1 MSDISDSQNNNNNNI
16 FLSKNSNIINYES
29 TFKFN
34 IKSPNIIFINDFM
47 TKLFKELLQE
57 LYVILLNAE
66 VEEIC
71 DSKKDKLNE
80 FINNFLFE
88 YDLDPKNVFEIIT
101 SNSQNIYYYSSLV
114 GFFYQNGIGCNV
126 DEIKAYE
133 IFSNAVKNNNQRSK
147 SKSKSTDQEN
157 DSISFYCNDNNNINE
172 IIVQY
177 FYSLFLYKDI
187 ILFRKDNYKLHK
199 RNAENGDPVSQY
211 YIGICC
217 HYGKN
222 IDGDY
227 EKSFEW
233 YLKSSEGGNI
243 KATYVLGL
251 RYMLGLRYQNGYYIM
266 KDEEKGFELILESA
280 EGGHKYASHK
290 LGEFYENGICV
301 LKDKKKAFDWYLKA
315 ANKGDSHCQYLIS
328 NYYYEGIYVL
338 KNEKKGFY
346 WNRKAAINGHYDSQH
361 KLAEY
366 YFNNKN
372 EKKAFKWYLKLANK
386 NFIRAI
392 YLVAKYYRDGN
403 GTDKNLIEASKW
415 FSKYELSK
423 IYGCKLITLNNFLEG
438 LDINAFEIETY
449 KHLP

>member
-1 MSDISDSQNNNNNNI
+1 MSDMSDKNDISDSQSNNNI
-16 FLSKNSNIINYES
+16 FLSKDSNNIIES

-34 IKSPNIIFINDFM
+34 IKSPNIIFINDFI
-47 TKLFKELLQE
+47 TKFFNELLQE
-57 LYVILLNAE
+57 LYIILLNAE

-71 DSKKDKLNE
+71 DTKKDKLNE

-88 YDLDPKNVFEIIT
+88 YDLDPKNVFEIMT
-101 SNSQNIYYYSSLV
+101 SNSQNIYYYSSLI

-126 DEIKAYE
+126 DKIKAYE
-133 IFSNAVKNNNQRSK
+133 IFSNAVKNVHQSK
-147 SKSKSTDQEN
+147 SQSNQEN
-157 DSISFYCNDNNNINE
+157 EIIFFAKNNINE
-172 IIVQY
+172 IIAQY
-177 FYSLFLYKDI
+177 FYSLFLYEDI
-187 ILFRKDNYKLHK
+187 ILYRKDNYKLHK
-199 RNAENGDPVSQY
+199 RNAEKGDPVSQY

-251 RYMLGLRYQNGYYIM
+251 RYMLGLRYYNGYYIM
-266 KDEEKGFELILESA
+266 KDEEKGFELILKSA
-280 EGGHKYASHK
+280 EGGHKHASHK
-290 LGEFYENGICV
+290 VGECYENGICV
-301 LKDKKKAFDWYLKA
+301 LKDKRKAFEWYLKA
-315 ANKGDSHCQYLIS
+315 ANKGNSHCQHLIA
-328 NYYYEGIYVL
+328 NYYNDGIYIP
-338 KNEKKGFY
+338 KNEKKAFY

-372 EKKAFKWYLKLANK
+372 EKKAFNWYLKLANR
-386 NFIRAI
+386 NSIRAI
-392 YLVAKYYRDGN
+392 YLIAKFYRDGN
-403 GTDKNLIEASKW
+403 GTDRNLDEASKW
-415 FSKYELSK
+415 FNKYELSK
-423 IYGCKLITLNNFLEG
+423 IYGCKLITLNNFLNG

-449 KHLP
+449 KYLS

>member
-1 MSDISDSQNNNNNNI
+1 MS
-16 FLSKNSNIINYES
+16 
-29 TFKFN
+29 
-34 IKSPNIIFINDFM
+34 
-47 TKLFKELLQE
+47 KLFKELLQE
-57 LYVILLNAE
+57 LYIILLNAE

-114 GFFYQNGIGCNV
+114 GFFYQN
-126 DEIKAYE
+126 
-133 IFSNAVKNNNQRSK
+133 
-147 SKSKSTDQEN
+147 
-157 DSISFYCNDNNNINE
+157 
-172 IIVQY
+172 
-177 FYSLFLYKDI
+177 DI

-211 YIGICC
+211 YI
-217 HYGKN
+217 
-222 IDGDY
+222 
-227 EKSFEW
+227 
-233 YLKSSEGGNI
+233 
-243 KATYVLGL
+243 
-251 RYMLGLRYQNGYYIM
+251 
-266 KDEEKGFELILESA
+266 
-280 EGGHKYASHK
+280 
-290 LGEFYENGICV
+290 
-301 LKDKKKAFDWYLKA
+301 
-315 ANKGDSHCQYLIS
+315 
-328 NYYYEGIYVL
+328 
-338 KNEKKGFY
+338 
-346 WNRKAAINGHYDSQH
+346 
-361 KLAEY
+361 
-366 YFNNKN
+366 
-372 EKKAFKWYLKLANK
+372 ANK

>member
-1 MSDISDSQNNNNNNI
+1 MSDISDSQNNNNNNNI

-57 LYVILLNAE
+57 LYIILLNAE

-211 YIGICC
+211 YI
-217 HYGKN
+217 
-222 IDGDY
+222 
-227 EKSFEW
+227 
-233 YLKSSEGGNI
+233 
-243 KATYVLGL
+243 
-251 RYMLGLRYQNGYYIM
+251 
-266 KDEEKGFELILESA
+266 
-280 EGGHKYASHK
+280 
-290 LGEFYENGICV
+290 
-301 LKDKKKAFDWYLKA
+301 
-315 ANKGDSHCQYLIS
+315 
-328 NYYYEGIYVL
+328 
-338 KNEKKGFY
+338 
-346 WNRKAAINGHYDSQH
+346 
-361 KLAEY
+361 AEY